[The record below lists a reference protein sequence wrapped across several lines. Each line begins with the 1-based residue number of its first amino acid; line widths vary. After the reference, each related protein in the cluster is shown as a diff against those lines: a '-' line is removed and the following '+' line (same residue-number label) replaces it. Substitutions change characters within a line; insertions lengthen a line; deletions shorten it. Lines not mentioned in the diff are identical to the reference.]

1 MLKLCCTAEPYIA
14 CFPEGC
20 STSLGSIRKLT
31 QWFVN
36 DDQLIF
42 CDVGAAGIGVIA
54 SISEPFCGDCNRLR
68 ITADGQAFTCLFASC
83 GTDLKP
89 ALTSDDD
96 LERAICTLWQR
107 RLDHYSEE
115 GRAASGTASH
125 AEMAYLG
132 G

>member
-54 SISEPFCGDCNRLR
+54 SISEPFCGDGNRLR
-68 ITADGQAFTCLFASC
+68 ITADGQAFICLFTSR

-89 ALTSDDD
+89 ALTSDAE
-96 LERAICTLWQR
+96 LEPTISSLWQQ
-107 RLDHYSEE
+107 RLDQYSEE
-115 GRAASGTASH
+115 GRAASGSADH
-125 AEMAYLG
+125 AEMADLG

>member
-1 MLKLCCTAEPYIA
+1 M
-14 CFPEGC
+14 
-20 STSLGSIRKLT
+20 SSLGRSPGGTALR
-31 QWFVN
+31 WRYRDGV
-36 DDQLIF
+36 
-42 CDVGAAGIGVIA
+42 AAIGVIA

-68 ITADGQAFTCLFASC
+68 ITADGQAFTCLFAAR

-89 ALTSDDD
+89 ALTSDDE

-115 GRAASGTASH
+115 GRAASEAAPH